1 MPNFVDSIHDSREDV
16 GDLLVGGLASAEV
29 AIVPGVEGD
38 VASVDG
44 PSGLKGR
51 FDFCQRAPALNL
63 AAKQFRIVGAV
74 NVHLEIGLV
83 GQYTSLPVLFKV
95 LRGHH
100 SDRLHFHGL
109 KTQGDD
115 IVHSFNDGSTLT
127 REWNA
132 CWSEFD

>member
-1 MPNFVDSIHDSREDV
+1 MPNFVDSVHDTRKDV
-16 GDLLVGGLASAEV
+16 RHLFVRGLSSTEV
-29 AIVPGVEGD
+29 AVVPGVEGD

-44 PSGLKGR
+44 SSGLKGR
-51 FDFCQRAPALNL
+51 FDFCERTSPLNL
-63 AAKQFRIVGAV
+63 AAKQLRVVGAV
-74 NVHLEIGLV
+74 NVHFEVGLV
-83 GQYTSLPVLFKV
+83 GEDTCLPVLFKV

-100 SDRLHFHGL
+100 TDRLNFHGL